1 MNISRGIIIERQKT
15 GLQRSLE
22 MIQARRPVTTFNHK
36 KLLTEENII
45 RSSTLWLSESEG
57 PWMLRFPKRHAHA
70 KHLKVASYEFI
81 CHSLQSSFQIYRE
94 ISQCS
99 RSVVSDS
106 LWPHGLQ
113 HSSLPCPSPTPK
125 HVQTQVHWV
134 NDAIQPSHPLSS
146 PSSPAFNLSQHQ
158 GLFQQVSSL
167 YKVAKVLELQFE
179 HLNEYSGLISFRI
192 DCVDLLAV

>member
-57 PWMLRFPKRHAHA
+57 PWILRFPKRHAHA

-113 HSSLPCPSPTPK
+113 HSSLPCPSPTPRACS
-125 HVQTQVHWV
+125 
-134 NDAIQPSHPLSS
+134 NSCPLSQWYHPTILS
-146 PSSPAFNLSQHQ
+146 FVVPFFSCLQSLPASR
-158 GLFQQVSSL
+158 
-167 YKVAKVLELQFE
+167 
-179 HLNEYSGLISFRI
+179 SFPMS
-192 DCVDLLAV
+192 